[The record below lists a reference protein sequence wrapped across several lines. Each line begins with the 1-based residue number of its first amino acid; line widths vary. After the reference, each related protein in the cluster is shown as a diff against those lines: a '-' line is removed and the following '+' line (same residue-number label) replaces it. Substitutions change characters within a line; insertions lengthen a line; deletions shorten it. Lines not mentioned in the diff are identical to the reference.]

1 MQVIGVMGGKNSM
14 GALFLLYDLTL
25 SFPFLVP
32 NRLPNAH
39 NRGLGGGRAAGVP
52 LGRAVRDWEPIGHIT
67 TP

>member
-1 MQVIGVMGGKNSM
+1 MV
-14 GALFLLYDLTL
+14 ALFFLYDLTF
-25 SFPFLVP
+25 SFPYLVP

-52 LGRAVRDWEPIGHIT
+52 LGRAVRDWEPIGPIT